1 MTSYRSN
8 FFTMHQAFA
17 LILLILATTLAAA
30 EVKSTT
36 QLELDAKMSVINQF
50 EGSIATFDEGRFSK
64 RPMRN
69 RVGIA
74 TDAVSY

>member
-1 MTSYRSN
+1 MAKPDRV
-8 FFTMHQAFA
+8 
-17 LILLILATTLAAA
+17 LLVVRMVSMGWL
-30 EVKSTT
+30 V
-36 QLELDAKMSVINQF
+36 SVINQF

-69 RVGIA
+69 SVGIA